1 MKWPALILAG
11 FACTASVEQE
21 QPPIRSSFVAKGW
34 FDRNLKDATSARIEE
49 IRPVAY
55 GDWSTG
61 GGLFGSSL
69 LAAGWTPAKVDH
81 LAMIHCW
88 RVTQGAKVTNYLFA
102 EGLNGALLK
111 VKSSR
116 AGHSGKD
123 MAQRCGV

>member
-1 MKWPALILAG
+1 MILAG
-11 FACTASVEQE
+11 FATIASVD
-21 QPPIRSSFVAKGW
+21 PDTDRPLIRSSFVAKGW
-34 FDRNLKDATSARIEE
+34 FMRNLKDWDKAKIEE

-55 GDWSTG
+55 GDWTTG
-61 GGLFGSSL
+61 GGGL
-69 LAAGWTPAKVDH
+69 LGKVVPGAGWIPAKVDH

-88 RVTQGAKVTNYLFA
+88 RVIRGGETTNYLFA

-123 MAQRCGV
+123 IAQRCGV